1 MAKSKFNLAEVL
13 GDTVCPRA
21 SSLASAGQF
30 TLSKLNTMQVREIPL
45 DQIEENPDNSY
56 AQTGIDELAESIEVV
71 GLQQPLVVVPVED
84 SRFRILAGHRRR
96 SALEK
101 LERKT
106 APCVVLDAD
115 LDPSLRVLIL
125 HWTNTMARGGAGLTA
140 ENTFAAAKE
149 IKEALLDL
157 KQRGVLELPG
167 KLRAYVAD
175 VLKVSEAAIAR
186 ADTIN
191 KRLSKAWKAD
201 RKKCRINDAVAYE
214 LSQCGD
220 DLQRELHDLYEDN
233 MWQLDAKDVK
243 AHKKAAAAGFA
254 PLKCPAEKP
263 GIEPCV
269 GTDKRAAAVKR
280 GECPGCCHDCDK
292 ADGCKWVCGRVS
304 KTHRAH
310 AEAEEREEKRKQENE
325 AFEASPLGKLRRRLR
340 ETLAAYG
347 VHSERDLSHVVYC
360 DWIWTDNPAAYS
372 FTLSLSSLLEIAGQV
387 GIDLSELLFGNPEGA
402 PLRQLDEQM
411 QQATAELPQVDGNGH
426 VCVTGLNPY
435 GVCGSAQC
443 CDQPY
448 ACCIACPEPC
458 NGRCGYL
465 KAPQPAPVWHPYPAE
480 KPEDGQKVLTLCHS
494 DYVRDKYGAFVYRAG
509 NWYLPEMPDDGLMKA
524 DVRWWSAALPPEEK

>member
-13 GDTVCPRA
+13 GDTV
-21 SSLASAGQF
+21 
-30 TLSKLNTMQVREIPL
+30 SKLNTMQVREIPL

-191 KRLSKAWKAD
+191 KHLSKAWKGD
-201 RKKCRINDAVAYE
+201 YKCQRINDSIAYE

-220 DLQRELHDLYEDN
+220 DLQRELHGLYKGKL
-233 MWQLDAKDVK
+233 WQLDAKDVK
-243 AHKKAAAAGFA
+243 AHKKAVAAGFA
-254 PLKCPAEKP
+254 PLQCPAEHSV
-263 GIEPCV
+263 EPCV

-292 ADGCKWVCGRVS
+292 ADGCEWVCGRVS

-347 VHSERDLSHVVYC
+347 VHDEYDLSHVVYC
-360 DWIWTDNPAAYS
+360 SWIWTDNPTAYS
-372 FTLSLSSLLEIAGQV
+372 STLSLSSLLEIAEQV
-387 GIDLSELLFGNPEGA
+387 GIDLQELLFGNPEGA

-411 QQATAELPQVDGNGH
+411 QQAVQE
-426 VCVTGLNPY
+426 
-435 GVCGSAQC
+435 
-443 CDQPY
+443 
-448 ACCIACPEPC
+448 
-458 NGRCGYL
+458 
-465 KAPQPAPVWHPYPAE
+465 PQPAPIWHPYPDE
-480 KPEDGQKVLTLCHS
+480 KPEEGQKVLVQKDNGYYSAL
-494 DYVRDKYGAFVYRAG
+494 VYRDG
-509 NWYLPEMPDDGLMKA
+509 KWYLPEMLHHPMK
-524 DVRWWSAALPPEEK
+524 VSVHWWSAELPPEESK

>member
-13 GDTVCPRA
+13 GGTV
-21 SSLASAGQF
+21 
-30 TLSKLNTMQVREIPL
+30 SKLNTMQVREIAL
-45 DQIEENPDNSY
+45 EQLEENPDNSY

-84 SRFRILAGHRRR
+84 GRFRILAGHRRR
-96 SALEK
+96 NALEK

-157 KQRGVLELPG
+157 KQRGVIELPG

-186 ADTIN
+186 ADAIN
-191 KRLSKAWKAD
+191 AHLSKAWKND
-201 RKKCRINDAVAYE
+201 QKQCRINDSEAYE
-214 LSQCGD
+214 LSQCD
-220 DLQRELHDLYEDN
+220 DELQRELHDLYKGE
-233 MWQLDAKDVK
+233 MWGLDAKKIK

-254 PLKCPAEKP
+254 PLQCPAEQY
-263 GIEPCV
+263 GIQPCV

-292 ADGCKWVCGRVS
+292 ADGCEWVCGPVS
-304 KTHRAH
+304 KANHARIL
-310 AEAEEREEKRKQENE
+310 AEAQEKTRKQENE

-340 ETLAAYG
+340 ETLETYG
-347 VHSERDLSHVVYC
+347 VHGECDLSHVVYC
-360 DWIWTDNPAAYS
+360 SWIWTDNPAAYS
-372 FTLSLSSLLEIAGQV
+372 STLSLSGLLDIAGQV
-387 GIDLSELLFGNPEGA
+387 GIDLQELLFGNPEGA

-411 QQATAELPQVDGNGH
+411 QQATADLPQVDGNGH

-448 ACCIACPEPC
+448 ACCIACPKPC

-465 KAPQPAPVWHPYPAE
+465 PEAPKPAPVWHPYPDE
-480 KPEDGQKVLTLCHS
+480 RPEEGQTVLTLSHS
-494 DYVRDKYGAFVYRAG
+494 KYNRGNYAAYVYRAG
-509 NWYLPEMPDDGLMKA
+509 GWYLPEFPDDGLMTV
-524 DVRWWSAALPPEEK
+524 DVRLWSAELPPEEVK

>member
-13 GDTVCPRA
+13 GDTV
-21 SSLASAGQF
+21 
-30 TLSKLNTMQVREIPL
+30 SKLNTMQVREIPL
-45 DQIEENPDNSY
+45 DQLEENPDNSY

-84 SRFRILAGHRRR
+84 GRFRILAGHRRR

-157 KQRGVLELPG
+157 KQRGVIELPG

-191 KRLSKAWKAD
+191 KHLSKAWKAD
-201 RKKCRINDAVAYE
+201 RKKAYINDSVAYE

-220 DLQRELHDLYEDN
+220 DLQRELHDLYKDN

-254 PLKCPAEKP
+254 PLQCPAEKP

-292 ADGCKWVCGRVS
+292 ADGCEWVCGRVS
-304 KTHRAH
+304 KANRAH
-310 AEAEEREEKRKQENE
+310 AEAENREAKRKQANE
-325 AFEASPLGKLRRRLR
+325 EFEASPLGKLRRRLR
-340 ETLAAYG
+340 ETLAEYG
-347 VHSERDLSHVVYC
+347 VHSYRDLSHVVYNN
-360 DWIWTDNPAAYS
+360 WLWTDDPTAYHS
-372 FTLSLSSLLEIAGQV
+372 IYLSDLLEIAEQF
-387 GIDLSELLFGNPEGA
+387 GIDLQELLFGNPEGA

-448 ACCIACPEPC
+448 ACCIACPNPC

-465 KAPQPAPVWHPYPAE
+465 PEAPKPAPVWHPYPDE
-480 KPEDGQKVLTLCHS
+480 KPEDGQKVLTLTH
-494 DYVRDKYGAFVYRAG
+494 DNELNVNAYDVYVYREGA
-509 NWYLPEMPDDGLMKA
+509 WYLHDIPLDVETEV
-524 DVRWWSAALPPEEK
+524 DVRWWSAELPPEEVK

>member
-13 GDTVCPRA
+13 GDTV
-21 SSLASAGQF
+21 
-30 TLSKLNTMQVREIPL
+30 SKLNTMQVREIAL
-45 DQIEENPDNSY
+45 DQLEENPDNSY
-56 AQTGIDELAESIEVV
+56 AQTGIDELAESIEVI
-71 GLQQPLVVVPVED
+71 GLQQPLVVVPMED
-84 SRFRILAGHRRR
+84 GRFRILAGHRRR
-96 SALEK
+96 NALEK

-149 IKEALLDL
+149 IKEALVDL

-186 ADTIN
+186 ADAIN
-191 KRLSKAWKAD
+191 AHLSKAWKGAY
-201 RKKCRINDAVAYE
+201 KKGRINDSVAYE
-214 LSQCGD
+214 LSQCD
-220 DLQRELHDLYEDN
+220 DKLQRDLHDLYKGDF
-233 MWQLDAKDVK
+233 WLLDAKDVK

-254 PLKCPAEKP
+254 PLKCPKEP
-263 GIEPCV
+263 YCIEPCV
-269 GTDKRAAAVKR
+269 GTDKRTAAVKR

-292 ADGCKWVCGRVS
+292 SEGCEWVCGRVS
-304 KTHRAH
+304 KANRLNAD
-310 AEAEEREEKRKQENE
+310 AEAMEAKRKQENE

-347 VHSERDLSHVVYC
+347 VHGERDLSHVVYC
-360 DWIWTDNPAAYS
+360 SWIWTDTPAAYS
-372 FTLSLSSLLEIAGQV
+372 STLSLSGLLDIAGQV
-387 GIDLSELLFGNPEGA
+387 GIDLQELLFGNPEGA

-458 NGRCGYL
+458 SIRCGYL
-465 KAPQPAPVWHPYPAE
+465 PEAPQPAPVWHPYPDE
-480 KPEDGQKVLTLCHS
+480 RPEDGQTVLTLSHS
-494 DYVRDKYGAFVYRAG
+494 KYNRGNYAAYVYRAG
-509 NWYLPEMPDDGLMKA
+509 GWYLPEFPDDGLMTV
-524 DVRWWSAALPPEEK
+524 DVRWWSAELPPEVVK

>member
-1 MAKSKFNLAEVL
+1 MARKLDIGAML
-13 GDTVCPRA
+13 GDTV
-21 SSLASAGQF
+21 
-30 TLSKLNTMQVREIPL
+30 SKLNTMQVREIAL
-45 DQIEENPDNSY
+45 AQLEENPDNSY

-84 SRFRILAGHRRR
+84 GRFRILAGHRRR
-96 SALEK
+96 NALEK
-101 LERKT
+101 LERKS
-106 APCVVLDAD
+106 APCVVLDAG

-191 KRLSKAWKAD
+191 KHLSKAWKAD
-201 RKKCRINDAVAYE
+201 RKKANINDSEAYE
-214 LSQCGD
+214 LSLCD
-220 DLQRELHDLYEDN
+220 DELQRELHDLYKDN

-254 PLKCPAEKP
+254 PLQCPAEKP

-292 ADGCKWVCGRVS
+292 ADGCEWVCGRVS
-304 KTHRAH
+304 KANRAH
-310 AEAEEREEKRKQENE
+310 AEAENREAKRKQANE
-325 AFEASPLGKLRRRLR
+325 EFEASPLGKLRRRLR
-340 ETLAAYG
+340 ETLTEYG
-347 VHSERDLSHVVYC
+347 VHSYRDLSHVVYNN
-360 DWIWTDNPAAYS
+360 WLWTDDPTAYHS
-372 FTLSLSSLLEIAGQV
+372 IYLSDLLEIAEQF
-387 GIDLSELLFGNPEGA
+387 GIDLQKLLFGNPEGA

-411 QQATAELPQVDGNGH
+411 QQAVQE
-426 VCVTGLNPY
+426 
-435 GVCGSAQC
+435 
-443 CDQPY
+443 
-448 ACCIACPEPC
+448 
-458 NGRCGYL
+458 
-465 KAPQPAPVWHPYPAE
+465 PQPATVWHPYPDE
-480 KPEDGQKVLTLCHS
+480 RPEEGQTVLTLSHS
-494 DYVRDKYGAFVYRAG
+494 KYIRGNYDAYVYRAG
-509 NWYLPEMPDDGLMKA
+509 SWYLPEFPDDGLMTV
-524 DVRWWSAALPPEEK
+524 DVRWWSAELPPEVVK

>member
-13 GDTVCPRA
+13 GDTV
-21 SSLASAGQF
+21 
-30 TLSKLNTMQVREIPL
+30 SKLNTMQVREIAL
-45 DQIEENPDNSY
+45 SQLEENPDNSY

-84 SRFRILAGHRRR
+84 GRFCILAGHRRR

-101 LERKT
+101 LERKS

-140 ENTFAAAKE
+140 ENTYAAAKE
-149 IKEALLDL
+149 IKEALVDL

-191 KRLSKAWKAD
+191 KHLSKAWKAD

-214 LSQCGD
+214 LSQCSD
-220 DLQRELHDLYEDN
+220 DLQRELHDLYKDN

-254 PLKCPAEKP
+254 PLQCPAEKP

-269 GTDKRAAAVKR
+269 GMDKRAAAVKR

-292 ADGCKWVCGRVS
+292 SEGCEWVCGRVRKS
-304 KTHRAH
+304 NRLHAD
-310 AEAEEREEKRKQENE
+310 AEAMEAKRKQENE
-325 AFEASPLGKLRRRLR
+325 AFEASPLGKLRLRLR
-340 ETLAAYG
+340 ETLAEYG
-347 VHSERDLSHVVYC
+347 VHSYRDLSHVVYNN
-360 DWIWTDNPAAYS
+360 WIWTDDPTAYHS
-372 FTLSLSSLLEIAGQV
+372 IYLSDLLEIAEQF
-387 GIDLSELLFGNPEGA
+387 GIDLQELLFGNPEGA

-411 QQATAELPQVDGNGH
+411 QQAVQ
-426 VCVTGLNPY
+426 
-435 GVCGSAQC
+435 
-443 CDQPY
+443 
-448 ACCIACPEPC
+448 
-458 NGRCGYL
+458 
-465 KAPQPAPVWHPYPAE
+465 KPQPAPIWHPYPDE
-480 KPEDGQKVLTLCHS
+480 KPEEGQTVLTLSHNN
-494 DYVRDKYGAFVYRAG
+494 YNRGNYAAYVYRAG
-509 NWYLPEMPDDGLMKA
+509 GWYLPEFPDDGLMTV
-524 DVRWWSAALPPEEK
+524 DVRWWSAELPPEVVK

>member
-1 MAKSKFNLAEVL
+1 MARKLDIGALL
-13 GDTVCPRA
+13 GDTV
-21 SSLASAGQF
+21 
-30 TLSKLNTMQVREIPL
+30 SKLNTMQVREIAL
-45 DQIEENPDNSY
+45 NQLEENPDNSY
-56 AQTGIDELAESIEVV
+56 AQTGIDELAESIEVI

-84 SRFRILAGHRRR
+84 GRFRILAGHRRR
-96 SALEK
+96 NALEK

-149 IKEALLDL
+149 IKEALVDL

-167 KLRAYVAD
+167 KLRTYVAN

-186 ADTIN
+186 ADAIN
-191 KRLSKAWKAD
+191 AHLSKTWKSD
-201 RKKCRINDAVAYE
+201 YKKASINDSVAYE
-214 LSQCGD
+214 LSQCD
-220 DLQRELHDLYEDN
+220 DALQRELHDLYKGE
-233 MWQLDAKDVK
+233 MWGLDAKKIK

-254 PLKCPAEKP
+254 PLRCPAAQY
-263 GIEPCV
+263 GIQPCV

-280 GECPGCCHDCDK
+280 GECHGCCHDCDK
-292 ADGCKWVCGRVS
+292 ADGCEWVCGPVS
-304 KTHRAH
+304 KANHARIL
-310 AEAEEREEKRKQENE
+310 AEAQEETRKQENE

-347 VHSERDLSHVVYC
+347 VHGERDLSHVVYNN
-360 DWIWTDNPAAYS
+360 WIWTDDPTAYHS
-372 FTLSLSSLLEIAGQV
+372 IYLSDLLKIAEQF
-387 GIDLSELLFGNPEGA
+387 GIDLQELLFGNPEGA

-411 QQATAELPQVDGNGH
+411 QQAVQELPQVDGNGH

-448 ACCIACPEPC
+448 ACCIACPNPC

-465 KAPQPAPVWHPYPAE
+465 PEAPQLAPVWHPYPDE
-480 KPEDGQKVLTLCHS
+480 RPEEGQKVLTLCHS
-494 DYVRDKYGAFVYRAG
+494 KYNRDNYAAFVYRAR
-509 NWYLPEMPDDGLMKA
+509 NWYLPEMPDDGLMTV
-524 DVRWWSAALPPEEK
+524 DVRWWSAELPPEGKSFK

>member
-13 GDTVCPRA
+13 GDTV
-21 SSLASAGQF
+21 
-30 TLSKLNTMQVREIPL
+30 SKLNTMQVREIPL
-45 DQIEENPDNSY
+45 DQLEENPDNSY

-84 SRFRILAGHRRR
+84 GRFRILAGHRRR

-149 IKEALLDL
+149 IKEAMLDL
-157 KQRGVLELPG
+157 KQRGVIELPG

-191 KRLSKAWKAD
+191 KHLSKAWKGD
-201 RKKCRINDAVAYE
+201 YKCQRINDSIAYE
-214 LSQCGD
+214 LSKCGD
-220 DLQRELHDLYEDN
+220 DLQRELHGLYKGE
-233 MWQLDAKDVK
+233 MWGLDAKKIK

-254 PLKCPAEKP
+254 PLQCPAEQY
-263 GIEPCV
+263 GIQPCV

-280 GECPGCCHDCDK
+280 GECPGCCYDCDK
-292 ADGCKWVCGRVS
+292 ADGCEWVCGPVS
-304 KTHRAH
+304 KANHARIL
-310 AEAEEREEKRKQENE
+310 AEAQEKTRKQENE
-325 AFEASPLGKLRRRLR
+325 AFEASPLGKMRRRLR

-347 VHSERDLSHVVYC
+347 VHDEYDLSHVVYC
-360 DWIWTDNPAAYS
+360 SWIWTDNPTAYS
-372 FTLSLSSLLEIAGQV
+372 STLSLSSLLEIAEQV
-387 GIDLSELLFGNPEGA
+387 GIDLQELLFGNPEGA

-411 QQATAELPQVDGNGH
+411 QQAVQE
-426 VCVTGLNPY
+426 
-435 GVCGSAQC
+435 
-443 CDQPY
+443 
-448 ACCIACPEPC
+448 
-458 NGRCGYL
+458 
-465 KAPQPAPVWHPYPAE
+465 PQPAPIWHPYPDE

-494 DYVRDKYGAFVYRAG
+494 NYVRDNYGAFVYRAG
-509 NWYLPEMPDDGLMKA
+509 GWYIPEMPDDGLMTV
-524 DVRWWSAALPPEEK
+524 DVRWWSAELPPEEVK